1 MSYVFQV
8 SHLETSNS
16 AMAED
21 LIQKTKIIEH
31 YVRDTG
37 TKNGKDLV
45 IYLNLT
51 KGSPVNY

>member
-1 MSYVFQV
+1 
-8 SHLETSNS
+8 
-16 AMAED
+16 MAED